1 MPRSHEA
8 RTWPSKARPV
18 SWSLKSHLE
27 LGLQP
32 RELPAPEGR
41 LSVNGELI
49 SSSLPRHLPPG
60 THQRHMALGG
70 RGACGGASPG
80 RLCRE
85 PWELRLVG
93 GSRGQTHVQAHT
105 RAPSLPAPPP
115 PSFLLA
121 RALSLQ
127 LLQRHISL
135 LGQQPPDWGLTQR
148 SPHCQKWQGTLATSP
163 ASPPSL
169 SATSRALC
177 VRIRAG
183 PRLGQAPFEN
193 TH

>member
-8 RTWPSKARPV
+8 RTWPSKARLV

-115 PSFLLA
+115 PPSFLLA
-121 RALSLQ
+121 RALSLSSSS
-127 LLQRHISL
+127 R
-135 LGQQPPDWGLTQR
+135 
-148 SPHCQKWQGTLATSP
+148 GTLAYWVNSP
-163 ASPPSL
+163 QTGGSHREAPTVKNGREHWRPARPAPL
-169 SATSRALC
+169 PCQQHLEPC
-177 VRIRAG
+177 VSGLG
-183 PRLGQAPFEN
+183 PARG
-193 TH
+193 